1 MIRIQTALLLLL
13 AACAAPS
20 SSLESTSAGAPV
32 GGEKLTVELSTLIR
46 GLSVSEGRRVVS
58 LDLRN
63 DAERT
68 IQFTWAVE
76 WMDSKGAICP
86 GTPSGWQQA
95 RLEAGASSSVE
106 IKAPT
111 RQAASWRVIAI
122 EAAP

>member
-63 DAERT
+63 EAERT

-95 RLEAGASSSVE
+95 RLESGASSSVE

-111 RQAASWRVIAI
+111 PKAASWRVIAI